1 MKWPANIMMGD
12 EDEDV
17 DDLLTG
23 TLTFTEKQIE
33 YLRSEFERQRR
44 WVKSLSD
51 RESAALI
58 ELEKTKGS
66 VSYRVGRAITWPIRK
81 ILNILNNPTRKIFLW
96 GTTVETYE
104 QEIFSPFIISPELL
118 PESGSHGIPDV
129 FIQDML
135 LSIRIG
141 ALSVNEIKD
150 EIFERSFEMDNDLL
164 LDCLIRITRHAINTR
179 EYHGNIKNMFVGS
192 FRSLVLKEPILAVR
206 YYDEFGKDLG
216 DARADKTLVQTL
228 VKLGYVKRAKKVLD
242 SMKNDSWA
250 KETKSD
256 IKPMTDLVDKGFSGE
271 FYKKR
276 SWGPNPGSV
285 VYFASQTMPYTTSGY
300 AIRTHGLVRSIRDLG
315 HDITVCARHGY
326 PLDRADFK
334 GEYIGN
340 SEDIDGIRY
349 LFNPSNRS
357 DDSPEIPY
365 GEVFNFRKYEEYHY
379 LACETLARQVE
390 EIRPFAIHAASNF
403 VTGMAAVNTAKALGI
418 PSIYEIR
425 GFWHLTQA
433 SKRKGYEDSDHYH
446 LSEALELEV
455 ATNADHVFVIT
466 QALADILID
475 YGVDENK
482 ITILPNSVDVGKF
495 TPMERDPE
503 LEDYLEAYDRVV
515 LGYIGSFVEYEG
527 LDLLLEAIAS
537 IRKDIDDQL
546 RVILVGDG
554 PVMKE
559 LREMSKFL
567 GIDDIVKFT
576 GRVSHDEVQ
585 RYYSI
590 VDIMAFPRKGR
601 RVCELV
607 SPLKPFEAMAME
619 KAVIASDVSALA
631 EIVDDGKTGLLHKK
645 DDSSSLAECIKRLI
659 EDRDLRESLSK
670 AGREWV
676 KEQRS
681 SKAIAGRVTQVYED
695 LSLMDPYEFNR

>member
-1 MKWPANIMMGD
+1 MGEEDD
-12 EDEDV
+12 EV

-23 TLTFTEKQIE
+23 TLTFSEKQIE

-44 WVKSLSD
+44 WVKSLSE
-51 RESAALI
+51 REAAALA
-58 ELEKTKGS
+58 ELEKTRGS
-66 VSYRVGRAITWPIRK
+66 VSYRVGRALTWPIRK
-81 ILNILNNPTRKIFLW
+81 ILKILNNPTGRIFLW
-96 GTTVETYE
+96 GTKVEAYE
-104 QEIFSPFIISPELL
+104 QDIFSPFIISPELL

>member
-1 MKWPANIMMGD
+1 VLEGG
-12 EDEDV
+12 EEEV

-23 TLTFTEKQIE
+23 TLTFSEKQVE

-51 RESAALI
+51 REAAALK

-66 VSYRVGRAITWPIRK
+66 ISYKVGRAVTWPVRK
-81 ILNILNNPTRKIFLW
+81 ILKILNNPTGRIFLW

-104 QEIFSPFIISPELL
+104 QDIFSPFIISPELL

-129 FIQDML
+129 FVQDML

-150 EIFERSFEMDNDLL
+150 EIFERSFEMENEVL
-164 LDCLIRITRHAINTR
+164 LDCLIRITRHAINSR

-192 FRSLVLKEPILAVR
+192 FRSLVLKEPILAIR
-206 YYDEFGKDLG
+206 YYDEFGSQMSDP
-216 DARADKTLVQTL
+216 RADKTLVQTL
-228 VKLGYVKRAKKVLD
+228 VKLGYVKRAQKFLD
-242 SMKNDSWA
+242 GMKNDSWV
-250 KETKSD
+250 KETRSE

-271 FYKKR
+271 YYRQR
-276 SWGPNPGSV
+276 SWRPNPGAV
-285 VYFASQTMPYTTSGY
+285 VYFASQAMPYTTSGY

-315 HDITVCARHGY
+315 HNITVCARHGY

-334 GEYIGN
+334 GEYLG
-340 SEDIDGIRY
+340 SREEIDGIEYR
-349 LFNPSNRS
+349 FNTSNRTGE
-357 DDSPEIPY
+357 SPEIPY
-365 GEVFNFRKYEEYHY
+365 GKVFNFRKYEEYHY
-379 LACETLARQVE
+379 LACETLAQQVE
-390 EIRPFAIHAASNF
+390 EIKPFAIHAASNF
-403 VTGMAAVNTAKALGI
+403 VTGMAAVSTAKALGI

-446 LSEALELEV
+446 LSEAMELEV
-455 ATNADHVFVIT
+455 ASQADHVFVIT

-475 YGVDENK
+475 YGVDEKK
-482 ITILPNSVDVGKF
+482 ITILPNSVDVEKF
-495 TPMERDPE
+495 NPMERDAE

-527 LDLLLEAIAS
+527 LDLLLEAVAS
-537 IRKDIDDQL
+537 IRNEVGDQL

-567 GIDDIVKFT
+567 GVDDIVKFT

-585 RYYSI
+585 RYYS
-590 VDIMAFPRKGR
+590 VLDIMAFPRKGR

-645 DDSSSLAECIKRLI
+645 DDSRSLADCIKRLI
-659 EDRDLRESLSK
+659 EDDGLRASLSK

-676 KEQRS
+676 KEHRS
-681 SKAIAGRVTQVYED
+681 SIAIAGRVTQVYED
-695 LSLMDPYEFNR
+695 LALMDPYEFSR

>member
-1 MKWPANIMMGD
+1 MMGEEDD
-12 EDEDV
+12 EV

-23 TLTFTEKQIE
+23 TLTFSEKQIE

-51 RESAALI
+51 REAAALA
-58 ELEKTKGS
+58 ELEKTRGS
-66 VSYRVGRAITWPIRK
+66 VSYRVGRALTWPIRK
-81 ILNILNNPTRKIFLW
+81 ILKILNNPTGRIFLW
-96 GTTVETYE
+96 GTKVEAYE
-104 QEIFSPFIISPELL
+104 QDIFSPFIISPELL

-276 SWGPNPGSV
+276 SWRPNPGSV

-349 LFNPSNRS
+349 LFNTSNRS

-455 ATNADHVFVIT
+455 ASNADHVFVIT

-495 TPMERDPE
+495 NPMDRDPE

-619 KAVIASDVSALA
+619 KAVIASDVRALA

-645 DDSSSLAECIKRLI
+645 DDSSSLAECIKMLI
-659 EDRDLRESLSK
+659 EDSDLRASLSK

-676 KEQRS
+676 KEHRS
-681 SKAIAGRVTQVYED
+681 SKAIAGRVTQVYEN
-695 LSLMDPYEFNR
+695 LALMDPYEFSR

>member
-1 MKWPANIMMGD
+1 MMGEEDD
-12 EDEDV
+12 EV

-23 TLTFTEKQIE
+23 TLTFSEKQIE

-44 WVKSLSD
+44 WVKSLSE
-51 RESAALI
+51 REAAALA
-58 ELEKTKGS
+58 ELEKTRGS
-66 VSYRVGRAITWPIRK
+66 VSYRVGRALTWPIRK
-81 ILNILNNPTRKIFLW
+81 ILKILNNPTGRIFLW
-96 GTTVETYE
+96 GTKVEAYE
-104 QEIFSPFIISPELL
+104 QDIFSPFIISPELL

-276 SWGPNPGSV
+276 SWRPNPGSV

>member
-1 MKWPANIMMGD
+1 MGEEDD
-12 EDEDV
+12 EV

-23 TLTFTEKQIE
+23 TLTFSEKQIE

-44 WVKSLSD
+44 WVKSLSE
-51 RESAALI
+51 REAAALA
-58 ELEKTKGS
+58 ELEKTRGS
-66 VSYRVGRAITWPIRK
+66 VSYRVGRALTWPIRK
-81 ILNILNNPTRKIFLW
+81 ILKILNNPTGRIFLW
-96 GTTVETYE
+96 GTKVEAYE
-104 QEIFSPFIISPELL
+104 QDIFSPFIISPELL

-276 SWGPNPGSV
+276 SWRPNPGSV

-495 TPMERDPE
+495 NPMERDPE

-619 KAVIASDVSALA
+619 KAVIASDVRALA

-659 EDRDLRESLSK
+659 EDSGLRASLSK

-676 KEQRS
+676 KEHRS
-681 SKAIAGRVTQVYED
+681 SKAIAGRVTQVYEN
-695 LSLMDPYEFNR
+695 LALMDPYEFSR

>member
-1 MKWPANIMMGD
+1 MMEG
-12 EDEDV
+12 EEGEV
-17 DDLLTG
+17 DDILTG
-23 TLTFTEKQIE
+23 TLTFSEKQVE

-51 RESAALI
+51 REAAALT
-58 ELEKTKGS
+58 ELEKTRES

-81 ILNILNNPTRKIFLW
+81 VLKTLNNPTGRIFLW

-206 YYDEFGKDLG
+206 FYDEFGKEMSDV
-216 DARADKTLVQTL
+216 RADKTLVQTL
-228 VKLGYVKRAKKVLD
+228 VKLGYVNRAKKALD
-242 SMKNDSWA
+242 SMKNDSWT
-250 KETKSD
+250 KETRLE
-256 IKPMTDLVDKGFSGE
+256 IKPMTDLIDKGFSGD

-276 SWGPNPGSV
+276 SWKPNPGSV

-300 AIRTHGLVRSIRDLG
+300 AIRTHGLVSSIRDLG

-334 GEYIGN
+334 GEYLGN
-340 SEDIDGIRY
+340 SEEIDGIKY
-349 LFNPSNRS
+349 LFNTSNRS

-365 GEVFNFRKYEEYHY
+365 GKVFNFRKYEEYHY
-379 LACETLARQVE
+379 LACETLSQQIE
-390 EIRPFAIHAASNF
+390 EIKPFVIHAASNF

-433 SKRKGYEDSDHYH
+433 SKRKGYENSDHYH

-455 ATNADHVFVIT
+455 ASIADHVFVIT

-482 ITILPNSVDVGKF
+482 ITILPNSVDVEKF
-495 TPMERDPE
+495 NPMERDSE
-503 LEDYLEAYDRVV
+503 LEDYLEAYDKVV

-537 IRKDIDDQL
+537 IRKEIGDQL

-659 EDRDLRESLSK
+659 EDSDLRASLSK

-676 KEQRS
+676 KEHRS

-695 LSLMDPYEFNR
+695 LSLMDPYEFSR

>member
-1 MKWPANIMMGD
+1 MMGEEDD
-12 EDEDV
+12 EV

-23 TLTFTEKQIE
+23 TLTFSEKQIE

-44 WVKSLSD
+44 WVKSLSE
-51 RESAALI
+51 REAAALA
-58 ELEKTKGS
+58 ELEKTRGS
-66 VSYRVGRAITWPIRK
+66 VSYRVGRALTWPIRK
-81 ILNILNNPTRKIFLW
+81 ILKILNNPTGRIFLW
-96 GTTVETYE
+96 GTKVEAYE
-104 QEIFSPFIISPELL
+104 QDIFSPFIISPELL

-276 SWGPNPGSV
+276 SWRPNPGSV

-495 TPMERDPE
+495 NPMERDPE

-619 KAVIASDVSALA
+619 KAVIASDVRALA

-659 EDRDLRESLSK
+659 EDSGLRASLSK

-676 KEQRS
+676 KEHRS
-681 SKAIAGRVTQVYED
+681 SKAIAGRVTQVYEN
-695 LSLMDPYEFNR
+695 LALMDPYEFSR